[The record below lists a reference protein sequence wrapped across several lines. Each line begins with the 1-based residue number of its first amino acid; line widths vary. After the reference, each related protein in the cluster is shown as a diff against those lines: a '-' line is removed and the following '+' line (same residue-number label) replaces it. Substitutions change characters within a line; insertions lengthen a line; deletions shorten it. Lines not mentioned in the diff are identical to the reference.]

1 MWSETRKKAL
11 PKPQIS
17 ILGTMD
23 LDFDLVVVGGGH
35 AGIEAVHA
43 GWRMGLRSVLVSLHN
58 DAIGRMSCNPAIGGL
73 AKGQIVR
80 DIDALGGLMGRL
92 ADATGIQ
99 FRMLN
104 DSKGPAV
111 WGPRCQ
117 SDMAEY
123 STLAQKL
130 LASCIGLELLEGEVT
145 DLEYQ
150 APVWQVALADG
161 RILRSKTV
169 VITSGTF
176 LGGRMFTGLAESVGG
191 RVHEPSAEK
200 LSQCLARMQI
210 RLRRLKT
217 GTPSRLDPQSIDYD
231 RCEVQHGDPEPFA
244 FSWSTQ
250 SPLENRAV
258 CWITRTTLRTHEILR
273 TGFAESPMFL
283 GKIKG
288 LGPRYCPS
296 IEDKINRFA
305 DKDSH
310 QLFLEPEGLGQGRIY
325 VNGFSSSL
333 PAGVQLAALQSIPG
347 LERCKVLQIGYAV
360 EYDAVDA
367 TQLHP
372 TLECHAWPGLYFAGQ
387 VCGTS
392 GYEEAAGQGLIAGI
406 NAALRVQE
414 REPFLLGRADSY
426 IGVMLDDLVAI
437 PLDEPY
443 RMFTSRAEYRLFL
456 RYDNAAERLTARGRS
471 LGLVQDDQWQVF
483 QDSSLR
489 MKNALQFLTEN
500 GPSLDDANQI
510 LAKSHQAPLVERP
523 RYIQLLR
530 RPGIDADAVF
540 RHAGLLQ
547 TLDRVE
553 RLHLLAEE
561 MYRGFYE
568 RQERDIAQQKRLE
581 SLRLPADLDYSGIT
595 ALSFEARL
603 KLGKVRPLT
612 IGQAGRISGVRP
624 ADISVLIHWL
634 NHSAD

>member
-1 MWSETRKKAL
+1 MG
-11 PKPQIS
+11 IS
-17 ILGTMD
+17 ILARMN

-43 GWRMGLRSVLVSLHN
+43 GWRMGLRSALVSLRN

-73 AKGQIVR
+73 GKGQIVR
-80 DIDALGGLMGRL
+80 DIDALGGLMGKL
-92 ADATGIQ
+92 SDATGIQ

-123 STLAQKL
+123 SLLAQKTL
-130 LASCIGLELLEGEVT
+130 GACAGLELIEGEVC
-145 DLEYQ
+145 DLNREDAQ
-150 APVWQVALADG
+150 WKVSLADG
-161 RILRSKTV
+161 RILQSKTV
-169 VITSGTF
+169 VVTSGTF
-176 LGGRMFTGLAESVGG
+176 LSARMFTGTKESVGG
-191 RVHEPSAEK
+191 RVHEPSADR
-200 LSQCLARMQI
+200 LSTCLQRLQI
-210 RLRRLKT
+210 RLIRLKT
-217 GTPSRLDPQSIDYD
+217 GTPSRLDPQSIDYSA
-231 RCEVQHGDPEPFA
+231 CEVQHGDAEPFA
-244 FSWSTQ
+244 FSWSTKKT
-250 SPLENRAV
+250 LENRAV

-273 TGFAESPMFL
+273 TGFAQSPMFS

-310 QLFLEPEGLGQGRIY
+310 QLFLEPEGFGQGRIY

-333 PAGVQLAALQSIPG
+333 PAEIQLQALQSIPG
-347 LERCKVLQIGYAV
+347 LEKCVVLQIGYAV

-367 TQLHP
+367 TQLQP
-372 TLECHAWPGLYFAGQ
+372 TLECKEWPGLFFAGQ

-406 NAALRVQE
+406 NAAQKVLAKA
-414 REPFLLGRADSY
+414 PFILGRADSY
-426 IGVMLDDLVAI
+426 IGVMLDDLVATK
-437 PLDEPY
+437 LDEPY

-456 RYDNAAERLTARGRS
+456 RYDNAGQRLTALGRE
-471 LGLVQDDQWQVF
+471 LGLVQDDQWKAFEQSM
-483 QDSSLR
+483 QT
-489 MKNALQFLTEN
+489 MEEALKYMSEN
-500 GPSLDDANQI
+500 GPSLEDANQI
-510 LAKSHQAPLVERP
+510 LSNTQQAPLAERP

-540 RHAGLLQ
+540 AHAGLLEK
-547 TLDRVE
+547 LDRVE

-581 SLRLPADLDYSGIT
+581 SLRLAPDLDYARIT

-603 KLGKVRPLT
+603 KLGKAKPIT
-612 IGQAGRISGVRP
+612 IGQASRVAGVRP

-634 NHSAD
+634 NANVK

>member
-1 MWSETRKKAL
+1 
-11 PKPQIS
+11 
-17 ILGTMD
+17 MD
-23 LDFDLVVVGGGH
+23 LQYDLVVVGGGH

-43 GWRMGLRSVLVSLHN
+43 GWRMGIRAALVTLKI

-73 AKGQIVR
+73 GKGQIVR
-80 DIDALGGLMGRL
+80 DIDALGGLMGKL

-104 DSKGPAV
+104 ESKGPAV

-123 STLAQKL
+123 SDLAQKTL
-130 LASCIGLELLEGEVT
+130 RECNGLALIEGEVCGISRE
-145 DLEYQ
+145 DNQWRME
-150 APVWQVALADG
+150 LADG
-161 RILRSKTV
+161 RMLQTKTI

-176 LGGRMFTGLAESVGG
+176 LASRMFTGLSESVGG
-191 RVHEPSAEK
+191 RVNEPSAEQ
-200 LSQCLARMQI
+200 LSNCFHRMQI

-217 GTPSRLDPQSIDYD
+217 GTPSRLNPQSINYD
-231 RCEVQHGDPEPFA
+231 ACEVQHGDAEPFS
-244 FSWSTQ
+244 FSWSTRV
-250 SPLENRAV
+250 PLENRAV
-258 CWITRTTLRTHEILR
+258 CWITRTTLQTHEILR
-273 TGFAESPMFL
+273 SGFAQSPMFS

-296 IEDKINRFA
+296 IEDKINRFS

-333 PAGVQLAALQSIPG
+333 PAEIQLQALRSIPG
-347 LERCKVLQIGYAV
+347 LERCEVMQIGYAV
-360 EYDAVDA
+360 EYDSVDA
-367 TQLHP
+367 TQLQP
-372 TLECHAWPGLYFAGQ
+372 TLECKEWPGLFFAGQ

-406 NAALRVQE
+406 NAAQNV
-414 REPFLLGRADSY
+414 LGRDPFILGRSDSY

-437 PLDEPY
+437 QLDEPY

-456 RYDNAAERLTARGRS
+456 RYDNAAERLTERGRE
-471 LGLVQDDQWQVF
+471 LGMVQDDQWNAYQES
-483 QDSSLR
+483 QKKMSE
-489 MKNALQFLTEN
+489 ALQFLTEN
-500 GPSLDDANQI
+500 GPSLEDANQI
-510 LAKSHQAPLVERP
+510 LANTQQSPLSEKP
-523 RYIQLLR
+523 RYLQLLR
-530 RPGIDADAVF
+530 RPGVDAEAVF
-540 RHAGLLQ
+540 AHAGLLHK
-547 TLDRVE
+547 LDRVE

-581 SLRLPADLDYSGIT
+581 SLRLSADLDYSKIT
-595 ALSFEARL
+595 ALSFEARQ
-603 KLGKVRPLT
+603 KLTKHKPIT
-612 IGQAGRISGVRP
+612 IGQASHIPGVRP

-634 NHSAD
+634 NAGSK